1 MDFSLDI
8 RKGLC
13 ARAHAQ
19 RQWPEIGFKDQ
30 WASLLAQLLGIS
42 LKQRLSLP
50 LERQLIQRCQ
60 WFDDRCRDFFQR
72 HPQALGIELGAGLST
87 RFHRLSDTSDWPRFK
102 WVDVDLPH
110 ITESKASVLPTI
122 DNYRLVAAD
131 IVNDDWLSRVGW
143 ESGQPLLVLME
154 GVASELEGEQ
164 MLQLIY
170 RLRQRA
176 ASAQELELVFD
187 DLHPNSW
194 RVWLKTLALGLGA
207 RFKLPITR
215 YISALEYLDF
225 RIARQQPLLGAS
237 ALGMVINYMNTELQ

>member
-1 MDFSLDI
+1 MDFSFDI

-19 RQWPEIGFKDQ
+19 RRWPEIGFSDQ

-42 LKQRLSLP
+42 LKQRLSP
-50 LERQLIQRCQ
+50 LHERELIQRCQ
-60 WFDDRCRDFFQR
+60 WFDDRCREFFQR
-72 HPQALGIELGAGLST
+72 HPRALCIELGAGLST
-87 RFHRLSDTSDWPRFK
+87 RFHRLSDTADWPRFQ
-102 WVDVDLPH
+102 WVDVDLPQ
-110 ITESKASVLPTI
+110 ITASKAGVLPPI

-131 IVNDDWLSRVGW
+131 IVNDDWLGQAGW
-143 ESGQPLLVLME
+143 VRGQPLLILME

-170 RLRQRA
+170 RLRHCA

-187 DLHPNSW
+187 DRHPNSW
-194 RVWLKTLALGLGA
+194 SVWLKTLAVGLGA

-215 YISALEYLDF
+215 YISVLEYLDF
-225 RIARQQPLLGAS
+225 RVVRQQSLLGKN
-237 ALGMVINYMNTELQ
+237 ALGMVINYMNPDLQ